1 MTQTTLDR
9 PEVNC
14 ILEAIQAL
22 IEKYQARLADKGL
35 DDEDRADLSNDLSY
49 AQILRGK
56 YEDLGAAIRSA

>member
-1 MTQTTLDR
+1 MAQTTLDW

-22 IEKYQARLADKGL
+22 IEKYQARLADESL
-35 DDEDRADLSNDLSY
+35 DDDDRAELSNDLSY